1 MCLGCVKLVIIWVA
15 NGAMDIRQGANYCA
29 VLFFFSIVEEQQ
41 PATVKRSGS
50 WGKQLRLG
58 NADKPKLDVQLPTD
72 FEEGDTP
79 IDPNRPQFGDW
90 DEPPVRLTNVYEM
103 HLPSNSE
110 RGHIIN
116 SSTLFP

>member
-1 MCLGCVKLVIIWVA
+1 MPKKIA
-15 NGAMDIRQGANYCA
+15 
-29 VLFFFSIVEEQQ
+29 EEQT

-72 FEEGDTP
+72 IEDDIL

-90 DEPPVRLTNVYEM
+90 DMPPVSVKVEM
-103 HLPSNSE
+103 K
-110 RGHIIN
+110 
-116 SSTLFP
+116 TT